1 MKSNL
6 AKDFRISSCIS
17 KIIILSLYKEKRLE
31 QDAPT
36 STISLLKKKCKT
48 KSILGANIVNIF
60 RKTKKISHYF

>member
-31 QDAPT
+31 QDVLNLDDFAFKEKNVKRNQYWVQ
-36 STISLLKKKCKT
+36 I
-48 KSILGANIVNIF
+48 
-60 RKTKKISHYF
+60 